1 MGKHKKKTTSNDQ
14 ELAML
19 GLCCRA
25 GCLAATLSP
34 AANNPMCRGALEGPK
49 LAADLLSDG
58 LLLREDPQAEICLLV
73 WLECGGNKN
82 VITRWQLE
90 SVGYFS

>member
-1 MGKHKKKTTSNDQ
+1 MSKYKKPPNNQ
-14 ELAML
+14 ELAMP

-25 GCLAATLSP
+25 GCLAATLPP
-34 AANNPMCRGALEGPK
+34 AANNLMCRGTQEGPK

-73 WLECGGNKN
+73 RLKCGWNKN
-82 VITRWQLE
+82 VITWWQLE
-90 SVGYFS
+90 SVGYFP

>member
-1 MGKHKKKTTSNDQ
+1 MGKYKQNPPNDQ
-14 ELAML
+14 DLAML

-25 GCLAATLSP
+25 GCLAATLSL

-49 LAADLLSDG
+49 IAADLLSDG

-73 WLECGGNKN
+73 WLKCAWNKN
-82 VITRWQLE
+82 VIARWQLE
-90 SVGYFS
+90 SVGYFP